1 MTLRLTSCC
10 AGALLFHAALLA
22 LGARPVPT
30 IPPYAARTDEA
41 EIELFEPDPLDP
53 EPASPPTPA
62 VSGPAPSPLPDLQ
75 PRVAAR
81 APQPRSDV
89 TLSSGAPAP
98 EAASPAEPDT
108 SAGNPAPRKRLSLEA
123 LGVTGSG
130 IGAAFLQ
137 GSLDAPRGPTPD
149 RGGLRQERMARDTE
163 LGIGPGGAVA
173 SAVRT
178 PARELAPL
186 GSEATFS
193 VDLSADGSVVAVSL
207 DGVTSDDTAWN
218 ALLRVLRERLASL
231 TVTVGRPTRVTVLV
245 TNRSTLRAGNA
256 PGGPFQFDLSNIGS
270 PTIQSLR
277 VRVLAQM
284 PL

>member
-1 MTLRLTSCC
+1 M
-10 AGALLFHAALLA
+10 FHAALLA
-22 LGARPVPT
+22 LGVWLAPT
-30 IPPYAARTDEA
+30 SPPFAARTDEA

-53 EPASPPTPA
+53 EPASPPAPV
-62 VSGPAPSPLPDLQ
+62 VSEPAPSPPPDLR

-81 APQPRSDV
+81 APRSRSEV
-89 TLSSGAPAP
+89 TRSSEAAEP
-98 EAASPAEPDT
+98 EAPPPAEPYT
-108 SAGNPAPRKRLSLEA
+108 SAGNPEPRKRLSLA
-123 LGVTGSG
+123 DLGVTGSG
-130 IGAAFLQ
+130 NGTVFLEGAP
-137 GSLDAPRGPTPD
+137 DAPQRPAPD
-149 RGGLRQERMARDTE
+149 VGGLRQERMARDTE
-163 LGIGPGGAVA
+163 LGLGPGGAVA

-178 PARELAPL
+178 PAREFAPL

-231 TVTVGRPTRVTVLV
+231 SVRVGRPTRVTVLV

-270 PTIQSLR
+270 PTMQSLH
-277 VRVLAQM
+277 VRVLAQT

>member
-1 MTLRLTSCC
+1 
-10 AGALLFHAALLA
+10 LLFHAALLA
-22 LGARPVPT
+22 FGARPVPT
-30 IPPYAARTDEA
+30 SPPAAERTDEA

-53 EPASPPTPA
+53 EPASPSAPV
-62 VSGPAPSPLPDLQ
+62 VSEPAPSPPPSLR
-75 PRVAAR
+75 PRVAVR
-81 APQPRSDV
+81 ASPPRRDV
-89 TLSSGAPAP
+89 TQRSGAIAP
-98 EAASPAEPDT
+98 EALPPGEPDA
-108 SAGNPAPRKRLSLEA
+108 SAGNIVPTKRLSLA
-123 LGVTGSG
+123 DLGLTGSG
-130 IGAAFLQ
+130 SGAAFLQ
-137 GSLDAPRGPTPD
+137 GALDPPQRTTPD
-149 RGGLRQERMARDTE
+149 VGGLQQERMARDTE
-163 LGIGPGGAVA
+163 LGLGPGGAVA

-193 VDLSADGSVVAVSL
+193 VDLSADGAVVAVSL

-231 TVTVGRPTRVTVLV
+231 SVTVGRPTRVTVRV

-270 PTIQSLR
+270 PTIQSLH
-277 VRVLAQM
+277 VRVLAQT